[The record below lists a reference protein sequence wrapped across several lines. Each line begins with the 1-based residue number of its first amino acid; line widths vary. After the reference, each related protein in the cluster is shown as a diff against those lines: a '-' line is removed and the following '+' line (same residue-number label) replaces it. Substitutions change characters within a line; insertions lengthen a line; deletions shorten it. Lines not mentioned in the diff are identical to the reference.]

1 MTISLFRKQIGD
13 KQSQISFYERHILE
27 LQNKKEEIM
36 NTSGGAGGDN
46 ISGSIKDLQDRLNY
60 KDDEIMKYQTLL
72 KVDRDK
78 HSLAAATLQ
87 EELQNLKISYLEE
100 KQRNESLKESFAEQ
114 QPNRAALEQYISQVH
129 ALEKHTSELH
139 TKISSLEAQLQSSRE
154 ESVRWMSLANDR
166 LKAMEELRNSL
177 EDQHKNEL
185 MVYKTDSEKLK
196 ELSNDEKN
204 NLLQLIQKQRIEYS
218 GRLEIDIQ
226 KIIKEKD
233 DKIHELTVKLR
244 QIKSES
250 KKNLQLEPYPSPK
263 LSELEFSKDQLV
275 KENDLLRKRYEQLIN
290 KEKSARDEIR
300 ELKAQLMRKPSAIR
314 TDKSDRTIKEQ
325 LQKKIMTLENEV
337 EQLKKNLAEQVSI
350 IETHRVQAAD
360 NFDKWKK
367 MKHWQQVAEKLKNK
381 LKEKDLELEKLQQ
394 TSAGYRLLIERL
406 EREKHNLEQRNRSL
420 KGSNVTLGSA
430 RDADLLRLEN
440 MRLQAELEA
449 VRGRMEMQQH
459 HSGALGAAMMQEKL
473 EAQERKIAILELASK
488 GTSEIRAELERLQ
501 ISNSNIQKT
510 NLRLEAE
517 NLDLKLDLE
526 KTSKEVP
533 HLQQQI
539 EHMQSYINVLQS
551 ENSEKHT
558 HKPAT
563 TPTSDERKKVS
574 ELERTV
580 FMLKRVVEKLQA
592 ENKRLMNGKRPLSDR
607 VVCILLFQNIYNQ
620 PTTYT

>member
-1 MTISLFRKQIGD
+1 MTALPREETPTALADDGVTKEPEEKVEAIKSVCATYPKIINNKQDLVNLKSELLRTQETLKEKENMLDQLRNKINEHEMTISLFRKQIGD

-46 ISGSIKDLQDRLNY
+46 ISVGSETQNEVLALKGSIKDLQDRLNY

-154 ESVRWMSLANDR
+154 ESVRWI
-166 LKAMEELRNSL
+166 L

-337 EQLKKNLAEQVSI
+337 EQLKKNLAE
-350 IETHRVQAAD
+350 R
-360 NFDKWKK
+360 F
-367 MKHWQQVAEKLKNK
+367 
-381 LKEKDLELEKLQQ
+381 
-394 TSAGYRLLIERL
+394 
-406 EREKHNLEQRNRSL
+406 
-420 KGSNVTLGSA
+420 
-430 RDADLLRLEN
+430 
-440 MRLQAELEA
+440 
-449 VRGRMEMQQH
+449 
-459 HSGALGAAMMQEKL
+459 
-473 EAQERKIAILELASK
+473 
-488 GTSEIRAELERLQ
+488 
-501 ISNSNIQKT
+501 
-510 NLRLEAE
+510 
-517 NLDLKLDLE
+517 
-526 KTSKEVP
+526 P
-533 HLQQQI
+533 
-539 EHMQSYINVLQS
+539 
-551 ENSEKHT
+551 
-558 HKPAT
+558 
-563 TPTSDERKKVS
+563 
-574 ELERTV
+574 
-580 FMLKRVVEKLQA
+580 
-592 ENKRLMNGKRPLSDR
+592 
-607 VVCILLFQNIYNQ
+607 
-620 PTTYT
+620 